1 MGVHSTQGSVV
12 VHRIRNG
19 KAGRDAGSYYLTVS
33 PKEFSLDSD
42 GKVKG
47 DGKVKVQA
55 WLSVAAGTPAKAA
68 DSDIYLV
75 VKAFKTDGTEATLL
89 AKQQAAYEFD
99 VKDYS
104 AYRTFVVTLYDG
116 TAKTNQWDSV
126 TVIVGAQDAKDSIR
140 VDLENE
146 NDSMLYQGDGTTKVN
161 GDDQFLTSM
170 AHLYDGYT
178 KDPSGV
184 VWSIDSKTDGCD
196 ATISTA
202 GLVRVNSVT
211 ALVNVIKVKA
221 VYKGGSYYAEMTV
234 KKLVGVDKYELWLSV
249 VSVGYNTSTKQATAT
264 SVTIR
269 VYKTAQNGT
278 RTNISTLPT
287 GMTVSGSST
296 LSREYSGGYATM
308 PVDTS
313 KSENYVVLKQGTQ
326 ELDRETIP
334 VLNFANGQNVIRLD
348 LDNENDSILYQGDG
362 TTMVG
367 EKPTSKWYLYDGITD
382 VSNQVSLSD
391 IVIESNSTGVTSS
404 FTNETDKRTIRI
416 DGITAASGGSGEVIV
431 KVRYKDEDYRA
442 RMTVKRL
449 VGVDKYELEVSPN
462 SVGFNTTTNTSTGS
476 TVTVRVWKTAQNGTR
491 TNIATLPSGYK
502 LLINGTNYASSYSSK
517 KYSFTAASDVN
528 NYVIVLTDGTNDL
541 DTETVPV
548 LKVVNGGTGD
558 SAKYITVKGSCMN
571 SDNQN
576 PNNGSVT
583 VCNGK
588 TTATIIQ
595 TDCAADTSTSSRRG
609 LALVTVKKSDLS
621 FGTKQFYDTYSDDA
635 RCSALATAINAV
647 SNDYFIC
654 LFSYDAVGWNS
665 TLVSA
670 LKNVGSRGVENMET
684 GRVPFAFIG
693 CKGLPKGYA
702 FQMQGTLQ
710 QDATVDITAYVANG
724 ALSATKDGEKGDN
737 GVSYVLDVQKAEIS
751 YDSAGLVKY
760 SEIYGYA
767 YKYEAGSYSAVDLAN
782 DRDNTYVCIRYNNSS
797 VKKITYTASS
807 AGRFDDDDSY
817 DSDNYRGDLK
827 KVKLTSQIVYIEL
840 HVGGQ
845 KVAQQPILTLLPGA
859 DGYNYLPINNGPFQ
873 SNKEYVWNIEKRD
886 FVDIEEEGEW
896 NRYGVKSFGMTVP
909 ANTPPPNSSYWT
921 KIQQKISTLI
931 ANTVFGTNAN
941 IGGFLVS
948 ANRFLSSQVAYYVR
962 YKGTYDASTTYYYD
976 TEEMNAPRIDLVL
989 YNENYYVPRAPG
1001 SLVGTVPTN
1010 TLYWRSATAEE
1021 IRASENAV
1029 DTTITMYKIELN
1041 GIDGIIRVLHVDGY
1055 RWEVQKDGIQL
1066 LGNDAGRHIELD
1078 PINREIRLYNDDGE
1092 LSVRMDGVSETG
1104 VANVFGTDQNRTFSM
1119 SYTSGERVVNGTAAA
1134 WTTRNYS
1141 LVLGTLKTESAGRVR
1156 IRGTMKAYATYTYYG
1171 ETLNNPS
1178 GEPLRPIEYDRVPQK
1193 VYEYSE
1199 GYYWVD
1205 RISAYLYI
1213 YTYDSQSKNRMI
1225 GQKYIG
1231 NAAAYGGNKWTEYT
1245 VTGDVVVPEGYHEL
1259 VLEYSVSLSANNY
1272 ACGKVNWSLNSYSF
1286 TADFYQSRIFANGLA
1301 FGSSGNNALVV
1312 VRNSNGEMEM
1322 RYATSNAKYGFE
1334 MLPGQVSDILETKL
1348 LRRTVM
1354 LGYGFCSCYKTS
1366 NDTQT
1371 ASIQYGQNA
1380 VRGGGYFSVTRLEQG
1395 KWKITFPSEW
1405 SALGITATNI
1415 TAKVTPKSV
1424 GNYVRM
1430 ASIAEIT
1437 GSSMT
1442 VHTGD
1447 DDSPNDEI
1455 SFWFQIEY
1463 MLP

>member
-33 PKEFSLDSD
+33 PTEFSLDSD
-42 GKVKG
+42 GNVKG

-55 WLSVAAGTPAKAA
+55 WLSVAVGTPAKAA

-75 VKAFKTDGTEATLL
+75 VKAFKTDGTEAPLL

-99 VKDYS
+99 VKNYS
-104 AYRTFVVTLYDG
+104 TYRTFVVTLYDG

-278 RTNISTLPT
+278 RSNISTLPT

-296 LSREYSGGYATM
+296 ISRAYSGGYATM

-334 VLNFANGQNVIRLD
+334 VLSFVNGQNVIRLD

-382 VSNQVSLSD
+382 VSSQVSLSD

-416 DGITAASGGSGEVIV
+416 DGITSASGGSGEVILKV
-431 KVRYKDEDYRA
+431 KYKDEYYRA

-449 VGVDKYELEVSPN
+449 VGIDKYELEVSPN

-491 TNIATLPSGYK
+491 SNIATLPSGYK
-502 LLINGTNYASSYSSK
+502 LLINGTDYASSYSSK

-548 LKVVNGGTGD
+548 L
-558 SAKYITVKGSCMN
+558 
-571 SDNQN
+571 
-576 PNNGSVT
+576 SV
-583 VCNGK
+583 
-588 TTATIIQ
+588 
-595 TDCAADTSTSSRRG
+595 
-609 LALVTVKKSDLS
+609 
-621 FGTKQFYDTYSDDA
+621 
-635 RCSALATAINAV
+635 
-647 SNDYFIC
+647 
-654 LFSYDAVGWNS
+654 
-665 TLVSA
+665 
-670 LKNVGSRGVENMET
+670 
-684 GRVPFAFIG
+684 
-693 CKGLPKGYA
+693 
-702 FQMQGTLQ
+702 
-710 QDATVDITAYVANG
+710 
-724 ALSATKDGEKGDN
+724 KDGGKGDPGTPGTPGQPGAN
-737 GVSYVLDVQKAEIS
+737 GVSYILDVQKADIQF
-751 YDSAGLVKY
+751 DSDGKVKY

-782 DRDNTYVCIRYNNSS
+782 DRDNTYVCIRYNNSG

-807 AGRFDDDDSY
+807 AGRFDDDDNY

-840 HVGGQ
+840 YVGGQ

-859 DGYNYLPINNGPFQ
+859 DGYNYLPMNNGPYD
-873 SNKEYVWNIEKRD
+873 STKEYKWDIEKRD

-909 ANTPPPNSSYWT
+909 TNTPPPNSSYWT
-921 KIQQKISTLI
+921 KVQQKISTLI

-948 ANRFLSSQVAYYVR
+948 SNRFLSSQVAYYVR
-962 YKGTYDASTTYYYD
+962 NCGTYSSSTTYYYN
-976 TEEMNAPRIDLVL
+976 TTAMNAPRIDLVL
-989 YNENYYVPRAPG
+989 YNENYYVPKAAG
-1001 SLVGTVPTN
+1001 SLVGTTPTN
-1010 TLYWRSATAEE
+1010 TTYWRLATSEE
-1021 IRASENAV
+1021 IKASEV
-1029 DTTITMYKIELN
+1029 PSGSYITLYKIELN
-1041 GIDGIIRVLHVDGY
+1041 GIEGIIRVMHADGY
-1055 RWEVQKDGIQL
+1055 RWEVQKDGVQI
-1066 LGNDAGRHIELD
+1066 LGNDAGRHIEFD
-1078 PINREIRLYNDDGE
+1078 PANREIRLYNDSGE
-1092 LSVRMDGVSETG
+1092 LSVRMDGATETG
-1104 VANVFGTDQNRTFSM
+1104 VSTVFGTESNKTFSM
-1119 SYTSGERVVNGTAAA
+1119 SQVSKAKSDPLTVQGSASGRKDQTSRIVIGNL
-1134 WTTRNYS
+1134 TTN
-1141 LVLGTLKTESAGRVR
+1141 SAGRIR
-1156 IRGTMKAYATYTYYG
+1156 IRGTMYAYATYTYAGSQWDNSWYQY
-1171 ETLNNPS
+1171 
-1178 GEPLRPIEYDRVPQK
+1178 ID
-1193 VYEYSE
+1193 
-1199 GYYWVD
+1199 GYYWRVPEKVYPSSND
-1205 RISAYLYI
+1205 YYWSDIMVAHLFVI
-1213 YTYDSQSKNRMI
+1213 TYDSSSKNY
-1225 GQKYIG
+1225 QKG
-1231 NAAAYGGNKWTEYT
+1231 NAKYLGAASAYGGDKWYEYAVVGDT
-1245 VTGDVVVPEGYHEL
+1245 VVEAGYHEL
-1259 VLEYSVSLSANNY
+1259 VIEYEVHLAANNY
-1272 ACGKVNWSLNSYSF
+1272 AYGKLAWSFNSYSF
-1286 TADFYQSRIFANGLA
+1286 TADYYLSRIFANGLA
-1301 FGSSGNNALVV
+1301 FGSSINNAFAV
-1312 VRNSNGEMEM
+1312 VRNSAGNAEM
-1322 RYATSNAKYGFE
+1322 RFATNNAKYGFE
-1334 MLPGQVSDILETKL
+1334 VLPGQVSDILETKL

-1354 LGYGFCSCYKTS
+1354 LGYGFCDCYKQT
-1366 NDTQT
+1366 NETQT
-1371 ASIQYGQNA
+1371 AYIRYSQNA
-1380 VRGGGYFSVTRLEQG
+1380 VRGGGYFSVTRMDVG

-1430 ASIAEIT
+1430 ASIVEIT
-1437 GSSMT
+1437 ATSMT

>member
-33 PKEFSLDSD
+33 PTEFSLDSD
-42 GKVKG
+42 GNVKG

-99 VKDYS
+99 VKNYS

-178 KDPSGV
+178 KDPNGV

-202 GLVRVNSVT
+202 GLVRVNSIT

-278 RTNISTLPT
+278 RSNISTLPT

-296 LSREYSGGYATM
+296 LSRAYSGGYATM

-334 VLNFANGQNVIRLD
+334 VLSFVNGQNVIRLD

-382 VSNQVSLSD
+382 VSSQVSLSD

-416 DGITAASGGSGEVIV
+416 DGITSASGGSGEVILKV
-431 KVRYKDEDYRA
+431 KYKDEYYRA

-449 VGVDKYELEVSPN
+449 VGIDKYELEVSPN

-491 TNIATLPSGYK
+491 SNIATLPSGYK
-502 LLINGTNYASSYSSK
+502 LLINGTDYASSYSSK

-548 LKVVNGGTGD
+548 L
-558 SAKYITVKGSCMN
+558 
-571 SDNQN
+571 
-576 PNNGSVT
+576 SV
-583 VCNGK
+583 
-588 TTATIIQ
+588 
-595 TDCAADTSTSSRRG
+595 
-609 LALVTVKKSDLS
+609 
-621 FGTKQFYDTYSDDA
+621 
-635 RCSALATAINAV
+635 
-647 SNDYFIC
+647 
-654 LFSYDAVGWNS
+654 
-665 TLVSA
+665 
-670 LKNVGSRGVENMET
+670 
-684 GRVPFAFIG
+684 
-693 CKGLPKGYA
+693 
-702 FQMQGTLQ
+702 
-710 QDATVDITAYVANG
+710 
-724 ALSATKDGEKGDN
+724 KDGGKGDPGTPGTPGQPGAN
-737 GVSYVLDVQKAEIS
+737 GVSYILDVQKADIQF
-751 YDSAGLVKY
+751 DSDGKVKY

-782 DRDNTYVCIRYNNSS
+782 DRDNTYVCIRYNNSG

-807 AGRFDDDDSY
+807 AGRFDDDDNY

-840 HVGGQ
+840 YVGGQ

-859 DGYNYLPINNGPFQ
+859 DGYNYLPMNNGPYD
-873 SNKEYVWNIEKRD
+873 STKEYKWDIEKRD

-909 ANTPPPNSSYWT
+909 TNTPPPNSSYWT
-921 KIQQKISTLI
+921 KVQQKISTLI

-948 ANRFLSSQVAYYVR
+948 SNRFLSSQVAYYVR
-962 YKGTYDASTTYYYD
+962 NRGTYSSSAIYYYN
-976 TEEMNAPRIDLVL
+976 TTAMNAPRIDLVL
-989 YNENYYVPRAPG
+989 YNENYYVPKAAG
-1001 SLVGTVPTN
+1001 SLVGTTPTN
-1010 TLYWRSATAEE
+1010 TTYWRLATSEE
-1021 IRASENAV
+1021 IKASEV
-1029 DTTITMYKIELN
+1029 PSGSYITLYKIELN
-1041 GIDGIIRVLHVDGY
+1041 GIEGIIRVMHADGY
-1055 RWEVQKDGIQL
+1055 RWEVQKDGVQI
-1066 LGNDAGRHIELD
+1066 LGNDAGRHIEFD
-1078 PINREIRLYNDDGE
+1078 PANREIRLYNDSGE
-1092 LSVRMDGVSETG
+1092 LSVRMDGATETG
-1104 VANVFGTDQNRTFSM
+1104 VSTVFGTESNKTFSM
-1119 SYTSGERVVNGTAAA
+1119 SQVSKAKSDPLTVQGSASGRKDQTSRTVIGNL
-1134 WTTRNYS
+1134 TTN
-1141 LVLGTLKTESAGRVR
+1141 SAGRIR
-1156 IRGTMKAYATYTYYG
+1156 IRGTMYAYATYTYAGSQWDNSWYQY
-1171 ETLNNPS
+1171 
-1178 GEPLRPIEYDRVPQK
+1178 ID
-1193 VYEYSE
+1193 
-1199 GYYWVD
+1199 GYYWRVPEKVYPSSND
-1205 RISAYLYI
+1205 YYWSDIMVAHLFVI
-1213 YTYDSQSKNRMI
+1213 TYDSSSKNY
-1225 GQKYIG
+1225 QKG
-1231 NAAAYGGNKWTEYT
+1231 NAKYLGAASAYGGDKWYEYAVVGDT
-1245 VTGDVVVPEGYHEL
+1245 VVEAGYHEL
-1259 VLEYSVSLSANNY
+1259 VIEYEVHLAANNY
-1272 ACGKVNWSLNSYSF
+1272 AYGKLAWSFNSYSF
-1286 TADFYQSRIFANGLA
+1286 TADYYLSRIFANGLA
-1301 FGSSGNNALVV
+1301 FGSSINNAFAV
-1312 VRNSNGEMEM
+1312 VRNSAGNAEM
-1322 RYATSNAKYGFE
+1322 RFATNNAKYGFE
-1334 MLPGQVSDILETKL
+1334 VLPGQVSDILETKL

-1354 LGYGFCSCYKTS
+1354 LGYGFCDCYKQT
-1366 NDTQT
+1366 NETQT
-1371 ASIQYGQNA
+1371 AYIRYSQNA
-1380 VRGGGYFSVTRLEQG
+1380 VRGGGYFSVTRMDVG

-1430 ASIAEIT
+1430 ASIVEIT
-1437 GSSMT
+1437 ATSMT

>member
-33 PKEFSLDSD
+33 PTEFSLDSD
-42 GKVKG
+42 GNVKG

-55 WLSVAAGTPAKAA
+55 WLSVAVGTPAKAA

-99 VKDYS
+99 VKNYS
-104 AYRTFVVTLYDG
+104 TYRTFVVTLYDG

-278 RTNISTLPT
+278 RSNISTLPT

-296 LSREYSGGYATM
+296 ISRAYSGGYATM

-334 VLNFANGQNVIRLD
+334 VLSFVNGQNVIRLD

-382 VSNQVSLSD
+382 VSSQVSLSD

-416 DGITAASGGSGEVIV
+416 DGITSASGGSGEVILKV
-431 KVRYKDEDYRA
+431 KYKDEYYRA

-449 VGVDKYELEVSPN
+449 VGIDKYELEVSPN

-491 TNIATLPSGYK
+491 SNIATLPSGYK
-502 LLINGTNYASSYSSK
+502 LLINGTDYASSYSSK

-548 LKVVNGGTGD
+548 L
-558 SAKYITVKGSCMN
+558 
-571 SDNQN
+571 
-576 PNNGSVT
+576 SV
-583 VCNGK
+583 
-588 TTATIIQ
+588 
-595 TDCAADTSTSSRRG
+595 
-609 LALVTVKKSDLS
+609 
-621 FGTKQFYDTYSDDA
+621 
-635 RCSALATAINAV
+635 
-647 SNDYFIC
+647 
-654 LFSYDAVGWNS
+654 
-665 TLVSA
+665 
-670 LKNVGSRGVENMET
+670 
-684 GRVPFAFIG
+684 
-693 CKGLPKGYA
+693 
-702 FQMQGTLQ
+702 
-710 QDATVDITAYVANG
+710 
-724 ALSATKDGEKGDN
+724 KDGGKGDPGTPGTPGQPGAN
-737 GVSYVLDVQKAEIS
+737 GVSYILDVQKADIQF
-751 YDSAGLVKY
+751 DSDGKVKY

-782 DRDNTYVCIRYNNSS
+782 DRDNTYVCIRYNNSG

-807 AGRFDDDDSY
+807 AGRFDDDDNY

-840 HVGGQ
+840 YVGGQ

-859 DGYNYLPINNGPFQ
+859 DGYNYLPMNNGPYD
-873 SNKEYVWNIEKRD
+873 STKEYKWDIEKRD

-909 ANTPPPNSSYWT
+909 TNTPPPNSSYWT
-921 KIQQKISTLI
+921 KVQQKISTLI

-948 ANRFLSSQVAYYVR
+948 SNRFLSSQVAYYVR
-962 YKGTYDASTTYYYD
+962 NCGTYSSSTTYYYN
-976 TEEMNAPRIDLVL
+976 TTAMNAPRIDLVL
-989 YNENYYVPRAPG
+989 YNENYYVPKAAG
-1001 SLVGTVPTN
+1001 SLVGTTPTN
-1010 TLYWRSATAEE
+1010 TTYWRLATSEE
-1021 IRASENAV
+1021 IKASEV
-1029 DTTITMYKIELN
+1029 PSGSYITLYKIELN
-1041 GIDGIIRVLHVDGY
+1041 GIEGIIRVMHADGY
-1055 RWEVQKDGIQL
+1055 RWEVQKDGVQI
-1066 LGNDAGRHIELD
+1066 LGNDAGRHIEFD
-1078 PINREIRLYNDDGE
+1078 PANREIRLYNDSGE
-1092 LSVRMDGVSETG
+1092 LSVRMDGATETG
-1104 VANVFGTDQNRTFSM
+1104 VSTVFGTESNKTFSM
-1119 SYTSGERVVNGTAAA
+1119 SQVSKAKSDPLTVQGSASGRKDQTSRIVIGNL
-1134 WTTRNYS
+1134 TTN
-1141 LVLGTLKTESAGRVR
+1141 SAGRIR
-1156 IRGTMKAYATYTYYG
+1156 IRGTMYAYATYTYAGSQWDNSWYQY
-1171 ETLNNPS
+1171 
-1178 GEPLRPIEYDRVPQK
+1178 ID
-1193 VYEYSE
+1193 
-1199 GYYWVD
+1199 GYYWRVPEKVYPSSND
-1205 RISAYLYI
+1205 YYWSDIMVAHLFVI
-1213 YTYDSQSKNRMI
+1213 TYDSSSKNY
-1225 GQKYIG
+1225 QKG
-1231 NAAAYGGNKWTEYT
+1231 NAKYLGAASAYGGDKWYEYAVVGDT
-1245 VTGDVVVPEGYHEL
+1245 VVEAGYHEL
-1259 VLEYSVSLSANNY
+1259 VIEYEVHLAANNY
-1272 ACGKVNWSLNSYSF
+1272 AYGKLAWSFNSYSF
-1286 TADFYQSRIFANGLA
+1286 TADYYLSRIFANGLA
-1301 FGSSGNNALVV
+1301 FGSSINNAFAV
-1312 VRNSNGEMEM
+1312 VRNSAGNAEM
-1322 RYATSNAKYGFE
+1322 RFATNNAKYGFE
-1334 MLPGQVSDILETKL
+1334 VLPGQVSDILETKL

-1354 LGYGFCSCYKTS
+1354 LGYGFCDCYKQT
-1366 NDTQT
+1366 NETQT
-1371 ASIQYGQNA
+1371 AYIRYSQNA
-1380 VRGGGYFSVTRLEQG
+1380 VRGGGYFSVTRMDVG

-1430 ASIAEIT
+1430 ASIVEIT
-1437 GSSMT
+1437 ATSMT

>member
-33 PKEFSLDSD
+33 PTEFSLDSD
-42 GKVKG
+42 GNVKG

-55 WLSVAAGTPAKAA
+55 WLSVAVGTPAKAA

-99 VKDYS
+99 VKNYS

-278 RTNISTLPT
+278 RSNISTLPT

-296 LSREYSGGYATM
+296 LSRAYSGGYATM

-334 VLNFANGQNVIRLD
+334 VLSFVNGQNVIRLD
-348 LDNENDSILYQGDG
+348 LDNENDSILYQGNG
-362 TTMVG
+362 TTMIG

-382 VSNQVSLSD
+382 VSSQVSLSD

-416 DGITAASGGSGEVIV
+416 DGITSASGGSGEVILKV
-431 KVRYKDEDYRA
+431 KYKDEYYRA

-449 VGVDKYELEVSPN
+449 VGIDKYELEVSPN
-462 SVGFNTTTNTSTGS
+462 SVGFNSTTGSSTGS
-476 TVTVRVWKTAQNGTR
+476 TITIRVWKTAQNGTR
-491 TNIATLPSGYK
+491 SNIATLPSGYK
-502 LLINGTNYASSYSSK
+502 LLINGTDYASSYSSK

-548 LKVVNGGTGD
+548 L
-558 SAKYITVKGSCMN
+558 
-571 SDNQN
+571 
-576 PNNGSVT
+576 SV
-583 VCNGK
+583 
-588 TTATIIQ
+588 
-595 TDCAADTSTSSRRG
+595 
-609 LALVTVKKSDLS
+609 
-621 FGTKQFYDTYSDDA
+621 
-635 RCSALATAINAV
+635 
-647 SNDYFIC
+647 
-654 LFSYDAVGWNS
+654 
-665 TLVSA
+665 
-670 LKNVGSRGVENMET
+670 
-684 GRVPFAFIG
+684 
-693 CKGLPKGYA
+693 
-702 FQMQGTLQ
+702 
-710 QDATVDITAYVANG
+710 
-724 ALSATKDGEKGDN
+724 KDGGKGDPGTPGTPGQPGAN
-737 GVSYVLDVQKAEIS
+737 GVSYILDVQKADIQF
-751 YDSAGLVKY
+751 DSDGKVKY

-782 DRDNTYVCIRYNNSS
+782 DRDNTYVCIRYNNSG

-807 AGRFDDDDSY
+807 AGRFDDDDNY

-840 HVGGQ
+840 YVGGQ

-859 DGYNYLPINNGPFQ
+859 DGYNYLPMNNGPYD
-873 SNKEYVWNIEKRD
+873 STKEYKWDIEKRD

-909 ANTPPPNSSYWT
+909 TNTPPPNSSYWT
-921 KIQQKISTLI
+921 KVQQKISTLI

-948 ANRFLSSQVAYYVR
+948 SNRFLSSQVAYYVR
-962 YKGTYDASTTYYYD
+962 NCGTYSSSTTYYYN
-976 TEEMNAPRIDLVL
+976 TTAMNAPRIDLVL
-989 YNENYYVPRAPG
+989 YNENYYVPKAAG
-1001 SLVGTVPTN
+1001 SLVGTTPTN
-1010 TLYWRSATAEE
+1010 TTYWRLATSEE
-1021 IRASENAV
+1021 IKASEV
-1029 DTTITMYKIELN
+1029 PSGSYITLYKIELN
-1041 GIDGIIRVLHVDGY
+1041 GIEGIIRVMHADGY
-1055 RWEVQKDGIQL
+1055 RWEVQKDGVQI
-1066 LGNDAGRHIELD
+1066 LGNDAGRHIEFD
-1078 PINREIRLYNDDGE
+1078 PANREIRLYNDSGE
-1092 LSVRMDGVSETG
+1092 LSVRMDGATETG
-1104 VANVFGTDQNRTFSM
+1104 VSTVFGTESNKTFSM
-1119 SYTSGERVVNGTAAA
+1119 SQVSKAKSDPLTVQGSASGRKDRTSRTVIGNL
-1134 WTTRNYS
+1134 TTN
-1141 LVLGTLKTESAGRVR
+1141 SAGRIR
-1156 IRGTMKAYATYTYYG
+1156 IRGTMYAYATYTYAGSQWDNSWYQY
-1171 ETLNNPS
+1171 
-1178 GEPLRPIEYDRVPQK
+1178 ID
-1193 VYEYSE
+1193 
-1199 GYYWVD
+1199 GYYWRVPEKVYPSSND
-1205 RISAYLYI
+1205 YYWSDIMVAHLFVI
-1213 YTYDSQSKNRMI
+1213 TYDSSSKNY
-1225 GQKYIG
+1225 QKG
-1231 NAAAYGGNKWTEYT
+1231 NAKYLGAASAYGGDKWYEYAVVGDT
-1245 VTGDVVVPEGYHEL
+1245 VVEAGYHEL
-1259 VLEYSVSLSANNY
+1259 VIEYEVHLAANNY
-1272 ACGKVNWSLNSYSF
+1272 AYGKLAWSFNSYSF
-1286 TADFYQSRIFANGLA
+1286 TADYYLSRIFANGLA
-1301 FGSSGNNALVV
+1301 FGSSINNAFAV
-1312 VRNSNGEMEM
+1312 VRNSAGNAEM
-1322 RYATSNAKYGFE
+1322 RFATNNAKYGFE
-1334 MLPGQVSDILETKL
+1334 VLPGQVSDILETKL

-1354 LGYGFCSCYKTS
+1354 LGYGFCDCYKQT
-1366 NDTQT
+1366 NGTQT
-1371 ASIQYGQNA
+1371 AYVRYSQNA
-1380 VRGGGYFSVTRLEQG
+1380 VREGGYFSVTRMDVG
-1395 KWKITFPSEW
+1395 KLKITFPSEW

-1430 ASIAEIT
+1430 ASIVEIT
-1437 GSSMT
+1437 ATSMT